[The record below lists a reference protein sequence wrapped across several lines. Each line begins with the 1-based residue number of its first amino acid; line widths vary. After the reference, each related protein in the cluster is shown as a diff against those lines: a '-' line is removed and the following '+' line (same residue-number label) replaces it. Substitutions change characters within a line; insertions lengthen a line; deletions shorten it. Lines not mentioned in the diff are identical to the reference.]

1 MHGTVARELAVF
13 MKISL
18 NPKMTRMTQFFPEG
32 RGAGASLRLG
42 VAGGPLV
49 AAQKER
55 HRRCNTI
62 ERQQK
67 GRGKPALLRLLEV
80 PADTTTTSV
89 LLLEVSLLLL
99 LVLEVPNDTMY

>member
-18 NPKMTRMTQFFPEG
+18 DPKMTRMTQFFPEG

-49 AAQKER
+49 AAL
-55 HRRCNTI
+55 
-62 ERQQK
+62 
-67 GRGKPALLRLLEV
+67 GRGTRGTGGTLGEATEREGQV
-80 PADTTTTSV
+80 RATTTT
-89 LLLEVSLLLL
+89 
-99 LVLEVPNDTMY
+99 T

>member
-49 AAQKER
+49 AAL
-55 HRRCNTI
+55 
-62 ERQQK
+62 
-67 GRGKPALLRLLEV
+67 GRGTRGTRGTGGTLGEATEREGQV
-80 PADTTTTSV
+80 RATTTT
-89 LLLEVSLLLL
+89 
-99 LVLEVPNDTMY
+99 